1 MVTAMY
7 AAENIL
13 GANHDVWDVNVEEEY
28 HEEAHAEKGHGASG
42 ERLVPQR
49 VREASPIEILND
61 AFARYDP
68 VALGGAIGTML
79 GFVVF
84 LATAG
89 LLLKGGEDAG
99 ATLALLGN
107 YFPGYNVTWAGS
119 LVGAL
124 WGSIFGYIIGFVIAV
139 GINVTVSIHLGKLL
153 RRLGVLDGPI
163 G

>member
-28 HEEAHAEKGHGASG
+28 HEEAQVEKGSGASG

-49 VREASPIEILND
+49 VREASPIELLND
-61 AFARYDP
+61 VFAKYDP
-68 VALGGAIGTML
+68 VALGGALGTMIGL
-79 GFVVF
+79 MVF

-89 LLLKGGEDAG
+89 LLLRGGEDVG

-107 YFPGYNVTWAGS
+107 YFPGYDITWAGS
-119 LVGAL
+119 LIGAL
-124 WGSIFGYIIGFVIAV
+124 WGAIFGYLIGFSIAV
-139 GINVTVSIHLGKLL
+139 AINVTVSIHVGKLL
-153 RRLGVLDGPI
+153 RRLGVLDESI